1 MVAGYAAKR
10 RRRRTLLARNEDR
23 TVATIDNATE
33 KVRARRRPNAPEPTL
48 EESVQ
53 AAETPTFAVA
63 SPMAPRASRSASR
76 KRRTRVEIHN
86 VAPLSVLKFSLIF
99 YFCAMLVFWVAL
111 LVIYVFLSAAGAIDS
126 LAKILGYLFSNAPSS
141 TRGPTPMKIN
151 STLVFTYLFMALC
164 VFTVVWSFINMAVA
178 YIYNLISD
186 VIGGVQ
192 VTLSDRNA

>member
-1 MVAGYAAKR
+1 MTRNVY
-10 RRRRTLLARNEDR
+10 RTA
-23 TVATIDNATE
+23 ATIDNATE
-33 KVRARRRPNAPEPTL
+33 KSRARRRPSAPEPTL
-48 EESVQ
+48 DEAVK
-53 AAETPTFAVA
+53 AAETPSYAAA
-63 SPMAPRASRSASR
+63 SPMAPRAMRSAPR
-76 KRRTRVEIHN
+76 KRRTRVEIQS

-99 YFCAMLVFWVAL
+99 YFCAMLVLWVAL

-151 STLVFTYLFMALC
+151 GTLVFTYLFMGLC
-164 VFTVVWSFINMAVA
+164 VFTVVWSLINMAVA

-192 VTLSDRNA
+192 VTLSDKNA